1 MFSNYLSTIEGIGIF
16 PLISLL
22 IFISFFTAVLIWI
35 FKADKNYIKKM
46 EELPLDSNNNS
57 KEYSSG
63 EENDY

>member
-22 IFISFFTAVLIWI
+22 IFVSFFTVILIWI
-35 FKADKNYIKKM
+35 FKADKNYIKEM

-57 KEYSSG
+57 KQYSSG